1 MQRDTNLISVSA
13 QGLASRKD
21 HATRFVD
28 QKGLVYD
35 FSDERGRHW
44 YVWIAP
50 YTYESFAE
58 IKQGYGVEKVNEGQ
72 KWMFENTDCLLITAK
87 LAKDNIAVHK
97 VAERTGC
104 TVTVLP
110 DKDYDDSRISIGDFC
125 RQNPE
130 SPANKKRPK
139 R

>member
-1 MQRDTNLISVSA
+1 MLKDTKLISVDVL
-13 QGLASRKD
+13 GVPNKKD
-21 HATRFVD
+21 RSTKYVEK
-28 QKGLVYD
+28 KGLTYD
-35 FSDERGRHW
+35 FSDERGRQW
-44 YVWIAP
+44 YVWTAP
-50 YTYESFAE
+50 FTYESFTDV
-58 IKQGYGVEKVNEGQ
+58 KQGYGVEKVNEGQ

-125 RQNPE
+125 RQNPT
-130 SPANKKRPK
+130 SPANKKRPP

>member
-1 MQRDTNLISVSA
+1 MQRATNLISVSA
-13 QGLASRKD
+13 QGARSRED
-21 HATRFVD
+21 RATRFVD
-28 QKGLVYD
+28 QKELVYD
-35 FSDERGRHW
+35 FSDERGRQW
-44 YVWIAP
+44 YVWVAP
-50 YTYESFAE
+50 YTYESFSE

-72 KWMFENTDCLLITAK
+72 KWMFENTDCLLIIAK

-125 RQNPE
+125 RQNPT

>member
-35 FSDERGRHW
+35 FSDERGRQW
-44 YVWIAP
+44 YVWVAP
-50 YTYESFAE
+50 FTYESFSE

-97 VAERTGC
+97 VAERTGH

-110 DKDYDDSRISIGDFC
+110 DEDYDDSRISIGDFC
-125 RQNPE
+125 RQNPT
-130 SPANKKRPK
+130 SPANKKRPP

>member
-1 MQRDTNLISVSA
+1 MQKDTKLISVSA
-13 QGLASRKD
+13 QGIPDKEDRASRYSEQRD
-21 HATRFVD
+21 
-28 QKGLVYD
+28 LVYD
-35 FSDERGRHW
+35 FSDERGRQW
-44 YVWIAP
+44 YTWVAP
-50 YTYESFAE
+50 FTYESCTDV
-58 IKQGYGVEKVNEGQ
+58 KKGYGVEKVNEGQ

-110 DKDYDDSRISIGDFC
+110 DEDYDDARISIGDFC
-125 RQNPE
+125 RQNPT

-139 R
+139 A